1 MLLILCPYIRG
12 IRKYVGMRCRV
23 QDWLSLF
30 IQLHHAAYRI
40 VFPQLG
46 IEPVCPAVEAQSS
59 NHWMSR
65 ELLLDLALYSLSRQQ
80 NNGKGQIKQ
89 VKSQ

>member
-1 MLLILCPYIRG
+1 MLLILRPYSRG

-30 IQLHHAAYRI
+30 IRLRRAAYRI

-46 IEPVCPAVEAQSS
+46 IEPVRPAVEAQSS

-65 ELLLDLALYSLSRQQ
+65 ELLLDLALYSLSWQQ